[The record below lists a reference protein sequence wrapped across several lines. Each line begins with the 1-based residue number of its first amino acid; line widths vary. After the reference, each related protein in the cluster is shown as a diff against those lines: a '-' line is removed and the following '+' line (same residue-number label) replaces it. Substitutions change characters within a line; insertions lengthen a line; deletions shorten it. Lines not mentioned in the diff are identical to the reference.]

1 MTLRSSPISP
11 IQAELLLMYPP
22 QISIAGKKSF
32 AVPGVY
38 DRVLAGIDTEA
49 GGHGGQGLDLLDR

>member
-1 MTLRSSPISP
+1 
-11 IQAELLLMYPP
+11 MYPP